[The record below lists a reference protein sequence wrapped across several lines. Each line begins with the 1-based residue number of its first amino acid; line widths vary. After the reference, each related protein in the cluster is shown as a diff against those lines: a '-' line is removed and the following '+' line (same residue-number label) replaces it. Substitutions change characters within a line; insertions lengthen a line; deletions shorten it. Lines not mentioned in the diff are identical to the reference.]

1 MSTAVTPEIT
11 INNTAAEIRAA
22 MDAQAA
28 AEVQPVESV
37 PAETPSVPS
46 SPEWGQM
53 AENPDGTYQVTLATG
68 EVFKGTAR
76 EVIAKQAEAQYNT
89 KRWGLDWKQKAE
101 SAQPQQ
107 TDPSLAPSGID
118 PAIEAE
124 QLRQYQRQLGLEAF
138 SASLGVPIEQVPQV
152 LQQHQQAQ
160 AAWQINSNYMDF
172 VTACHDFQET
182 PENNAALMSY
192 LREPTDGRVWSADEM
207 RVAWARAV
215 YDKRATPYVPPNVPP
230 APSRPPMM
238 PSSGAT
244 QTANEPNYWTM
255 PKDQLKKL
263 AFGDGNGY

>member
-11 INNTAAEIRAA
+11 INNTAAEIKAA
-22 MDAQAA
+22 MEAQAA
-28 AEVQPVESV
+28 AEVQPVESA
-37 PAETPSVPS
+37 PIETPSAPS

-101 SAQPQQ
+101 SSQPQQ
-107 TDPSLAPSGID
+107 TDPSLAPPAID

-124 QLRQYQRQLGLEAF
+124 QLRQYQRQLGLESL
-138 SASLGVPIEQVPQV
+138 SAALGIPVEQVPQV
-152 LQQHQQAQ
+152 LQQHEQAQ
-160 AAWQINSNYMDF
+160 LQWQINSTYMDF
-172 VTACHDFQET
+172 VTACPDYQET
-182 PENNAALMSY
+182 PENNAAMLDY
-192 LREPTDGRVWSADEM
+192 LNAVPANGRFWSADDL

-215 YDKRATPYVPPNVPP
+215 YDKKANPFVPPQPP
-230 APSRPPMM
+230 APVFRPPMM
-238 PSSGAT
+238 PTNGAAS
-244 QTANEPNYWTM
+244 QANEPNPWTM

-263 AFGDGNGY
+263 AFGG